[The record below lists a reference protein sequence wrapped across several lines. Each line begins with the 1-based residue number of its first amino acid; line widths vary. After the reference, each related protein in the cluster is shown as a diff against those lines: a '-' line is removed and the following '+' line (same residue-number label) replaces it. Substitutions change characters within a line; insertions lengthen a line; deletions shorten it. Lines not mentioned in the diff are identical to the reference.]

1 MGNRTSVNLKSQ
13 HWFSVFCTFIENDI
27 SHHTGQNFVDS
38 RGAARNR
45 RQTKRFF
52 QFVTIAW
59 HVDASSFLCTLI
71 NNGKLANQI
80 LTLLP
85 FVEKRHFTV
94 FLLLL
99 WILEVIAPATLVQK
113 QIWTKIMLF
122 LLVGHSAGALP
133 LCLPNNYQRNSKT
146 RQCFKTEEKR
156 SSLYFVEDGLRELR
170 KIKSTG
176 LFSILDKKY
185 LKCKKFKI
193 TGGKGEGTVP
203 VTCKSSCCESH
214 YRPQLLPNSVETPR
228 PLSIRLRGFLLQEVQ
243 FSC

>member
-1 MGNRTSVNLKSQ
+1 MGNRTSVNLTSQ

-71 NNGKLANQI
+71 DNGKLANQI

-99 WILEVIAPATLVQK
+99 WILEVIAPATLVEK
-113 QIWTKIMLF
+113 QIWTKMLF

-156 SSLYFVEDGLRELR
+156 SSLNFVEDSLRELR

-185 LKCKKFKI
+185 LKCKKI
-193 TGGKGEGTVP
+193 
-203 VTCKSSCCESH
+203 
-214 YRPQLLPNSVETPR
+214 
-228 PLSIRLRGFLLQEVQ
+228 
-243 FSC
+243 

>member
-1 MGNRTSVNLKSQ
+1 
-13 HWFSVFCTFIENDI
+13 
-27 SHHTGQNFVDS
+27 
-38 RGAARNR
+38 
-45 RQTKRFF
+45 
-52 QFVTIAW
+52 
-59 HVDASSFLCTLI
+59 
-71 NNGKLANQI
+71 
-80 LTLLP
+80 
-85 FVEKRHFTV
+85 
-94 FLLLL
+94 
-99 WILEVIAPATLVQK
+99 
-113 QIWTKIMLF
+113 MLF

-156 SSLYFVEDGLRELR
+156 SSLYFVEDSLRELR

-228 PLSIRLRGFLLQEVQ
+228 PLSIRLRGFFTSGGPVFLLTTRNTFKKKGERGK
-243 FSC
+243 FLKRISDEDCKFYCDK